1 MYIYL
6 ESSNLLQSTYI
17 NSAALQIDGTTKLI
31 IDNSPGT
38 NGSLT
43 ANSSKHGTG
52 IGSSGNSDLSPAF
65 HIIIKGGA
73 VTASSFQSMGIGGN
87 NSNITIKG
95 GLVKV
100 SSDQWCAIGGTKS
113 NITIDGGSVKASSR
127 THFGIKSSSLTING
141 GSVTASSE
149 EEPKEDI
156 SSNQIII
163 NGG

>member
-1 MYIYL
+1 
-6 ESSNLLQSTYI
+6 
-17 NSAALQIDGTTKLI
+17 
-31 IDNSPGT
+31 
-38 NGSLT
+38 
-43 ANSSKHGTG
+43 
-52 IGSSGNSDLSPAF
+52 
-65 HIIIKGGA
+65 
-73 VTASSFQSMGIGGN
+73 MGIGGN

-156 SSNQIII
+156 SSSCGI
-163 NGG
+163 